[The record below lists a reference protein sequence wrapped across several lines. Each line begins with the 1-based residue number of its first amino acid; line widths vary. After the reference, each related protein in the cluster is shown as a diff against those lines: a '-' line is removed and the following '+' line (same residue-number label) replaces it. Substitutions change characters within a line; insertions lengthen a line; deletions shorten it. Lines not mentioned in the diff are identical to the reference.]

1 MRDLSARNLLRNLLA
16 LAWMVSAALA
26 RFRVGYAKES
36 RRSGDRY
43 ILERSRLAG
52 CRSFASGAHFRVG
65 YARGSRRSGDRYI
78 LERSRL
84 AGC

>member
-1 MRDLSARNLLRNLLA
+1 MDCRDLSARDWRAAEASLQVL
-16 LAWMVSAALA
+16 ALA

-52 CRSFASGAHFRVG
+52 C
-65 YARGSRRSGDRYI
+65 
-78 LERSRL
+78 
-84 AGC
+84 